1 MRRVRFLIWKEL
13 IELGQDPR
21 LFGIVIL
28 APIIQLFL
36 LAYAATTDIRNV
48 PIVVADGDRS
58 TQSRELVAR
67 FNASPTFT
75 IADIVNS
82 PDDVD
87 DDLERGKAWI
97 ALVIP
102 PGYGAALA
110 SGRSQTVQI
119 VADGSDANS
128 AGVSL
133 SYATN
138 LIASYGQE
146 LAARSAASAATAA
159 FGTAGGSSV
168 GGAGQTD
175 QGGGSNQAGS
185 VSLTAVPGQGAVSPG
200 STGQSGGAMQPV
212 VRVWFNPRLES
223 RDFMIPGIVAILL
236 LVVTTNL
243 SSMAVV
249 REKELGTLEQLNV
262 TPLTRTELI
271 VGKLLPYGLVG
282 LIDVFLVLAVA
293 ILWFDVPMRGSYVLL
308 IASTLVYLVTTL
320 GLGLL
325 VSTISQTQQQAMMT
339 ATFFFLMPMLLLSG
353 FVFPIENMPAIIQPF
368 TYLIPLRYFLVMLR
382 SIFLKGV
389 GLEVLWPQ
397 ALALA
402 GWGLLI
408 LLLAIARSTKR
419 SA

>member
-21 LFGIVIL
+21 LFGIVIM
-28 APIIQLFL
+28 APIIQLFM

-48 PIVVADGDRS
+48 PVVVADGDRS
-58 TQSRELVAR
+58 AQSRELVER

-75 IADIVNS
+75 LAGVVNS

-87 DDLERGKAWI
+87 RYLERGNAWV

-102 PGYGAALA
+102 SGYGAALIGNRA
-110 SGRSQTVQI
+110 QAVQI

-146 LAARSAASAATAA
+146 LAARSAV
-159 FGTAGGSSV
+159 AGGAAAA
-168 GGAGQTD
+168 GGA
-175 QGGGSNQAGS
+175 AI
-185 VSLTAVPGQGAVSPG
+185 
-200 STGQSGGAMQPV
+200 QPV

-271 VGKLLPYGLVG
+271 LGKLLPYGLVG
-282 LIDVFLVLAVA
+282 LIDVCLVLAVA
-293 ILWFDVPMRGSYVLL
+293 ILWFHVPMRGSYLLL
-308 IASTLVYLVTTL
+308 ISLTLVYLVTTL

-353 FVFPIENMPAIIQPF
+353 FVFPIENMPAVIQPF
-368 TYLIPLRYFLVMLR
+368 TYLIPLRYFLVILR

-402 GWGLLI
+402 GWGLII